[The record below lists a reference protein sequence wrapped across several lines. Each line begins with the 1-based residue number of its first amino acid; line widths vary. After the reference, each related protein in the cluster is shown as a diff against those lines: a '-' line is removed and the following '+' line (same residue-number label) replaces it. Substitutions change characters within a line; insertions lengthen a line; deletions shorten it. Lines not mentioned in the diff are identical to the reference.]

1 MTPLVQR
8 FLTGAS
14 WVLMVLGILGTALM
28 GVAMLGMPGTAAQ
41 RIASMVPA
49 AVMLLTLSFGIGA
62 VLRVLLGIH
71 KLLEAKA

>member
-41 RIASMVPA
+41 RIVSMVPA